1 MLKPERL
8 PRRRYDQ
15 FIDLLLG
22 RRSGLFADTP
32 SIRID
37 RQNTELRDYWPFDG
51 KQARYCLEHDEFL
64 FSQLAMER
72 ELIGLVPSAW
82 GVDPQSSLLHDEVV

>member
-22 RRSGLFADTP
+22 RRSGVFADTP

-37 RQNTELRDYWPFDG
+37 RRNTELRDYCHLMEN
-51 KQARYCLEHDEFL
+51 KLYCLERDEFL

>member
-22 RRSGLFADTP
+22 RLSGLFADTP
-32 SIRID
+32 STRID
-37 RQNTELRDYWPFDG
+37 RQNTELPDYCHLMESKLDTV
-51 KQARYCLEHDEFL
+51 
-64 FSQLAMER
+64 FSM
-72 ELIGLVPSAW
+72 VSFSSPSW
-82 GVDPQSSLLHDEVV
+82 RWNVS